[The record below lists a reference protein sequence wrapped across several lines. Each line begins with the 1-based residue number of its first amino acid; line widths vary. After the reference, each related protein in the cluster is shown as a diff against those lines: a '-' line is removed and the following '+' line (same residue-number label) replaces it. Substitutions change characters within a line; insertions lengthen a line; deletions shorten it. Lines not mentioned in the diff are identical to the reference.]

1 MNIRNICSICI
12 VFFTLIGML
21 NSPQIYAQ
29 QNESRS
35 HRTEEILEIYQADQV
50 TRSSFCKQCGDQ
62 YDRKIER
69 IGDAQRR
76 MHLFK
81 MMVEDLPWNAD
92 ELFYAASVL
101 QSTDSVDTGVIA
113 ARKQKYKTQE
123 NHLLAFFL
131 AQRAFQMGQQ
141 QAGPLLVSSIDSYL
155 LASKMPKNFG
165 LTLNSSTTSKTQQIC
180 LRSPSI
186 NDATR
191 MNKEFPFALG
201 ESIKLLCSR
210 SRN

>member
-1 MNIRNICSICI
+1 MNIRNLCI
-12 VFFTLIGML
+12 FFMALTWML
-21 NSPQIYAQ
+21 YSTKIDAQ

-35 HRTEEILEIYQADQV
+35 HRTEKILEIYQADQV

-101 QSTDSVDTGVIA
+101 QSTDSVDTGVNA
-113 ARKQKYKTQE
+113 ARKQKYKNQE

-131 AQRAFQMGQQ
+131 ARRAFQMGQQ

-155 LASKMPKNFG
+155 ISTKKPRQIG
-165 LTLNSSTTSKTQQIC
+165 LTLKNNRNSNTHQIC
-180 LRSPSI
+180 LRSPLVS
-186 NDATR
+186 DVQR
-191 MNKEFPFALG
+191 MKYEFPFYLA
-201 ESIKLLCSR
+201 ESIQEFCNKS
-210 SRN
+210 